1 MIDASL
7 WMVGCGNMGG
17 AMLSRWLES
26 GIDPALITVID
37 PALPTIAAGIKV
49 LAAPPHDVVA
59 PAVVILGTKPQMF
72 DRVATEIAPCLSINT
87 IVISIMAG
95 ISVQRLSA
103 QLITPH
109 ALIRAMPNMPVSL
122 GRGLIALYGAEA
134 GSGLQLRID
143 ALMAPLGAREWLAD
157 EALFDAV
164 TALSGSGPA
173 FVYRF
178 IDALA
183 RGGAALGLPVDQ
195 ATRMAVAT
203 VAGAGALAQYSSGD
217 PATLA
222 KRVTSPGGTTE
233 RGLAVLDE
241 RDALATLVAA
251 TLAATAE
258 RSAELGQTRLNPSVG
273 AP

>member
-1 MIDASL
+1 MTGDRL
-7 WMVGCGNMGG
+7 WIVGCGNMGG
-17 AMLSRWLES
+17 AMLSRWLET

-37 PALPTIAAGIKV
+37 PALPRLPDAIKV
-49 LAAPPHDVVA
+49 LGAPPCDGAA

-72 DRVATEIAPCLSINT
+72 ASVAAALAPCLSVNT

-95 ISVQRLSA
+95 ISVQQLSA
-103 QLITPH
+103 LLISPY
-109 ALIRAMPNMPVSL
+109 AVIRAMPNMPVSL
-122 GRGLIALYGAEA
+122 GRGLVALHGADM
-134 GSGLQLRID
+134 GSGLRSRVD
-143 ALMAPLGAREWLAD
+143 ELMAPLGAREWLAD

-183 RGGAALGLPVDQ
+183 RGGAALGLPADQ

-203 VAGAGALAQYSSGD
+203 VAGAGLLAQHSDDPAALAI
-217 PATLA
+217 
-222 KRVTSPGGTTE
+222 RVTSPGGTTE
-233 RGLAVLDE
+233 CGLAVLDD

-251 TLAATAE
+251 TLAAAAE
-258 RSAELGQTRLNPSVG
+258 RSAELGQAVVSPSVG